1 MYYLHVL
8 IDESPCTPTSRCFFG
23 FADQQRKIDR
33 TASLRTL
40 KNLDRL
46 IVEGQG
52 FEMVLLIRLAP
63 LPTGPSQYFLGTT
76 SVNICTRQW
85 AF

>member
-1 MYYLHVL
+1 
-8 IDESPCTPTSRCFFG
+8 
-23 FADQQRKIDR
+23 
-33 TASLRTL
+33 LRTL

-76 SVNICTRQW
+76 SV
-85 AF
+85 